1 VQFFK
6 KHIKKLFLAVR
17 SVNVEITRKTT
28 QKIAWFKNH
37 FKHFEKVE
45 AVKRVFG
52 DKTRDTLSNLEIEFT
67 DATIYMRV
75 DYDGRLLI
83 NPQYFKNADF
93 TDLYLDVIHELVHVN
108 QVITGQEFQEELP
121 YVEKP
126 TEIEAYQVTVD
137 EARVLGLDEKRI
149 LDYLDS
155 DLLSSK
161 ELRQLAVTVGVNIEN
176 E

>member
-1 VQFFK
+1 M
-6 KHIKKLFLAVR
+6 
-17 SVNVEITRKTT
+17 NVEITRKTT

>member
-1 VQFFK
+1 VVALLK
-6 KHIKKLFLAVR
+6 
-17 SVNVEITRKTT
+17 VEIIRK
-28 QKIAWFKNH
+28 AALGVFSFKNY

-52 DKTRDTLSNLEIEFT
+52 DKTHDALSNLEIEFT
-67 DATIYMRV
+67 KSTIYMRV
-75 DYDGRLLI
+75 DNDGRLLI
-83 NPQYFKNADF
+83 NPHYFEKANF

-108 QVITGQEFQEELP
+108 QVITGQEFQEELS

-137 EARVLGLDEKRI
+137 EARALGLDEKRI

-155 DLLSSK
+155 DLLSAE
-161 ELRQLAVTVGVNIEN
+161 ELQQLAATVGVSTEKEELEN
-176 E
+176 N